1 MTDRSINASEVLKH
15 NTSESCWVTLYGKV
29 YDVTNFVDEHPGGRQ
44 SIMRL
49 AGRDATEDFDL
60 VHPKGTLEQN
70 LPAEAY
76 LGKVSLDLLSAQ
88 EATTVAESNFS
99 DSSSKAVPLDQ
110 LLSIADLEKQAS
122 KQLKDK
128 AWSYYYSASDDEI
141 SKRLNSE
148 SYRAILMRP
157 RVFCDVETVSTEVK
171 LLNNPF
177 KLPIFVAPAAM
188 GRLAHESGECGISDA
203 CGAHG
208 VLQIISNN
216 ASYSLEDIVENS
228 APGQV
233 YGFQLYVQSDKRK
246 SEDMIQRVN
255 KLRHKIKFIVLTV
268 DAPTPGKREQDERI
282 KNKDYPSGIGAKP
295 TKAPEAPAGGIGK
308 ALFAGTSGSLVWGK
322 TLGWLSAHTDLPIVI
337 KGIQTHEDACMALRY
352 APQVQGIILSNHGGR
367 ACDTAPPAL
376 HTLLEIRKYC
386 PEVLEKTEVWI
397 DGGVQRGTD
406 VVKALAL
413 GARGVGLGRAPL
425 YGLSVGGAAGV
436 SRMITILREEIETA
450 LRLLGVN
457 SIAELSPK
465 HVNTR
470 ALEALIYAG
479 ETDSTFKSKL

>member
-1 MTDRSINASEVLKH
+1 
-15 NTSESCWVTLYGKV
+15 
-29 YDVTNFVDEHPGGRQ
+29 
-44 SIMRL
+44 MRL

-76 LGKVSLDLLSAQ
+76 LGRVFVGLLSAQ
-88 EATTVAESNFS
+88 EATTVAESNSS
-99 DSSSKAVPLDQ
+99 DSASEMVPLDQ

-171 LLNNPF
+171 LLNTPF
-177 KLPIFVAPAAM
+177 KLPFFIAPAAM
-188 GRLAHESGECGISDA
+188 GRLADESGECGISDA

-216 ASYSLEDIVENS
+216 ASYSVENIVENS

-233 YGFQLYVQSDKRK
+233 YGFQLYVQSDRRK
-246 SEDMIQRVN
+246 SEDMIRRVN

-282 KNKDYPSGIGAKP
+282 KNKEYPSGHGAKP
-295 TKAPEAPAGGIGK
+295 IRAPEAPAGGIGK

-337 KGIQTHEDACMALRY
+337 KGIQTHEDACMAVRY
-352 APQVQGIILSNHGGR
+352 VPQVQGIILSNHGGR

-386 PEVLEKTEVWI
+386 PEVLEKIEVWI

-465 HVNTR
+465 HVNAR

-479 ETDSTFKSKL
+479 ETDSDFTAKL

>member
-15 NTSESCWVTLYGKV
+15 NTLESCWVTLYGKV

-49 AGRDATEDFDL
+49 AGRDATEDFDV

-76 LGKVSLDLLSAQ
+76 LGTVFMDILSAQ
-88 EATTVAESNFS
+88 ETGSNSS
-99 DSSSKAVPLDQ
+99 DSASKMVPLDQ

-122 KQLKDK
+122 KQLKEK

-141 SKRLNSE
+141 SKRWNSE

-157 RVFCDVETVSTEVK
+157 RVFCDVETVSTEVR
-171 LLNNPF
+171 LLNIPF
-177 KLPIFVAPAAM
+177 KLPIFIAPAAM
-188 GRLAHESGECGISDA
+188 GRLANESGECGISEA

-233 YGFQLYVQSDKRK
+233 YGFQLYVQSDRRK
-246 SEDMIQRVN
+246 SNDMIQRVN

-282 KNKDYPSGIGAKP
+282 KNKEYPSGNSAEP
-295 TKAPEAPAGGIGK
+295 TRAPEVPAGGIGK

-337 KGIQTHEDACMALRY
+337 KGIQTHEDACRAVRY
-352 APQVQGIILSNHGGR
+352 APKVQGIILSNHGGR

-386 PEVLEKTEVWI
+386 PEVLEKIEVWI

-450 LRLLGVN
+450 MRLLGVN

-465 HVNTR
+465 HV
-470 ALEALIYAG
+470 LLPF
-479 ETDSTFKSKL
+479 S